1 MASIPIPFSP
11 LSTTPQ
17 RAFFKPLHLPTSPA
31 IRISDDPWRRK
42 RRGLT
47 VVTRA
52 GLSANSYVLA
62 FLLPL
67 SLLAATIF
75 TSIRIADKLDQDYLE
90 EVIAEFRLFADS
102 TSLVSEM

>member
-1 MASIPIPFSP
+1 
-11 LSTTPQ
+11 
-17 RAFFKPLHLPTSPA
+17 
-31 IRISDDPWRRK
+31 
-42 RRGLT
+42 

-90 EVIAEFRLFADS
+90 EVQN
-102 TSLVSEM
+102 TSIFSLLLNGLSWFHVLVSF